1 MIWVTTF
8 SGFMRKYARDWVEK
22 FPSIA
27 KINVAITGPRRLGSE
42 NSVEN
47 YVKVVRKFV
56 AFLGLKDP

>member
-1 MIWVTTF
+1 
-8 SGFMRKYARDWVEK
+8 MRKYARDWVEK